1 MSLDAARLAAVIS
14 PLRRALAAA
23 ARQRDRLPHIPD
35 SHVDVIRALPRGTVR
50 SPGDLSILLGL
61 NRTTV
66 SNLLTAMEINGLVAR
81 RPRAD
86 DRRHVEVVAS
96 AEALALADRF
106 DAVSTAIVA
115 DAAAELSAG
124 ERDALAAALPALEH
138 LHDLLVAQRAR
149 AIGPAEHQNA

>member
-1 MSLDAARLAAVIS
+1 MSFDAARLAAVIS

-23 ARQRDRLPHIPD
+23 ARQRDQLPHLPD
-35 SHVDVIRALPRGTVR
+35 SHIDVIRALPRGAVR
-50 SPGDLSILLGL
+50 SPGDLSVLLGL

-66 SNLLTAMEINGLVAR
+66 SNLLTALEIGGLVAR
-81 RPRAD
+81 RHRAD

-115 DAAAELSAG
+115 DAAGELSPE
-124 ERDALAAALPALEH
+124 ERDALGAAIPALEH
-138 LHDLLVAQRAR
+138 LRDLLVARRTLATES
-149 AIGPAEHQNA
+149 AEG